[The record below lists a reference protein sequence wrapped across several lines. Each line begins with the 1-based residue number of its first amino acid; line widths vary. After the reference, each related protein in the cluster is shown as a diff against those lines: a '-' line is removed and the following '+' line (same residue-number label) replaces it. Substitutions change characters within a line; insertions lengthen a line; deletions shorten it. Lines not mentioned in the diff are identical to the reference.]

1 MINYYDH
8 EPHTATVKEHAQQ
21 ITEVLR
27 DFCQSNYDYLDYLT
41 CSDVIKYIGKILDT
55 LASYNLTDILTLQYH
70 EWCGF
75 NIIEKEA

>member
-1 MINYYDH
+1 MINYYDN

-27 DFCQSNYDYLDYLT
+27 QFCQSNYDYLDYLT
-41 CSDVIKYIGKILDT
+41 CSNVIKYIGEILDT
-55 LASYNLTDILTLQYH
+55 LATYNLTDIISLTYH

-75 NIIEKEA
+75 IIDNKEA